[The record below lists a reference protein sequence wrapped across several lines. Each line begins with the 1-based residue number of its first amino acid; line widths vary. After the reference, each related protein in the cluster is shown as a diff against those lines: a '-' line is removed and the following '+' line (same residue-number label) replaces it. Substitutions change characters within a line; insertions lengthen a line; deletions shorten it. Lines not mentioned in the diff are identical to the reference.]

1 MFGTTLTHPPCF
13 TNAGSD
19 EHGTARQSPANRL
32 RCAVDSATLWIY
44 ACSLAAAV
52 LASDGAT
59 GTCSRTP
66 PLGCCRH
73 PELTHDLFRSCADG
87 SADSDGEAAA
97 STAMLTAMPAVVV
110 PCLVGGYWLPRCAG
124 QCSRS
129 KVGVKQTA
137 A

>member
-1 MFGTTLTHPPCF
+1 M
-13 TNAGSD
+13 
-19 EHGTARQSPANRL
+19 RQSTANRL

-52 LASDGAT
+52 LASDGAA
-59 GTCSRTP
+59 GTFLHISLTF
-66 PLGCCRH
+66 CRH
-73 PELTHDLFRSCADG
+73 PELTHDMFRSCVDG

-97 STAMLTAMPAVVV
+97 STAMLTVMPIVVV

-129 KVGVKQTA
+129 KVDVKQA
-137 A
+137 AE